1 MLVFKMLLSFGVAA
15 AVVLLLWA
23 ARGAALTPVRAG
35 RNEKLTVV
43 LTVTGAAPGL
53 EHTVDGLL
61 WLRQNGTLRARLL
74 LRDAGMD
81 ESTRRTAELLEK
93 KGCIELILG
102 PNIDI

>member
-1 MLVFKMLLSFGVAA
+1 MLWKMLLSFAAAA
-15 AVVLLLWA
+15 AVVLLLWY
-23 ARGAALTPVRAG
+23 ARGVALTPVYAG
-35 RNEKLTVV
+35 KNERLTVV

-74 LRDAGMD
+74 VRDAGMD
-81 ESTRRTAELLEK
+81 EDTRRAAELLEK

>member
-1 MLVFKMLLSFGVAA
+1 MLVFKMLLAFAVAA
-15 AVVLLLWA
+15 AVVGLLWC
-23 ARGAALTPVRAG
+23 ARGAALTPVRPG
-35 RNEKLTVV
+35 KNERLSVV

-81 ESTRRTAELLEK
+81 ADTRRAAELLEK
-93 KGCIELILG
+93 KGCIELVLE
-102 PNIDI
+102 

>member
-1 MLVFKMLLSFGVAA
+1 MLWKMLLVFAAAA
-15 AVVLLLWA
+15 AVVLLLWYV
-23 ARGAALTPVRAG
+23 RGAALTPVRAG
-35 RNEKLTVV
+35 KNESLSVV

-81 ESTRRTAELLEK
+81 EETRRAAELLEK
-93 KGCIELILG
+93 KGCIELIRE
-102 PNIDI
+102 

>member
-1 MLVFKMLLSFGVAA
+1 MLVLKMLLSFAAAA
-15 AVVLLLWA
+15 AVVLLLWV

-35 RNEKLTVV
+35 KNESLSVV

-81 ESTRRTAELLEK
+81 EETRRAAEMLEK
-93 KGCIELILG
+93 KGCIELI
-102 PNIDI
+102 PE

>member
-1 MLVFKMLLSFGVAA
+1 MLVLKMLLSFAVAA
-15 AVVLLLWA
+15 AVVLLLWY

-35 RNEKLTVV
+35 KNERLAVV

-81 ESTRRTAELLEK
+81 EETRRAAELLEK
-93 KGCIELILG
+93 KGCIELIQ
-102 PNIDI
+102 N

>member
-1 MLVFKMLLSFGVAA
+1 MLFKMLVAFAVAA
-15 AVVLLLWA
+15 AVVLLLWF

-35 RNEKLTVV
+35 KNESLAVV

-81 ESTRRTAELLEK
+81 ESTRRIAELLEK
-93 KGCIELILG
+93 KGCIELMLEQDR
-102 PNIDI
+102 DI